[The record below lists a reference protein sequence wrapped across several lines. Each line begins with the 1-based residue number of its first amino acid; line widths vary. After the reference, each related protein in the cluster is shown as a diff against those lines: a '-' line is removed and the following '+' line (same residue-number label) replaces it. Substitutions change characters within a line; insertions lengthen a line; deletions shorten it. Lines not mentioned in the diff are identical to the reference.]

1 MSTGREW
8 ERRFRIY
15 ENLITVPG
23 YLIPMRTEQ
32 AEEYLEL
39 LYKLTKNGE
48 PAKTTEIARE
58 LGLAPASVTEML
70 QRLAKRGYVKYE
82 PYKGAFLTK
91 KGLREG
97 RRMTRRHRLLERF
110 LHDVLKIGKDK
121 VHEEACR
128 LEHAIS
134 SETEDAICRH
144 LKHPSECPDDGSE
157 IPPCDKDVFS
167 CEECEEWQARNPK
180 RANLVPLSSLQEG
193 SKAKVAFIRAG
204 RGLCRRL
211 CEMGFTKD
219 TVVRVRRRSRRGPM
233 HLDLKG
239 YNIAIG
245 WGVASKIFVEAS

>member
-1 MSTGREW
+1 MS
-8 ERRFRIY
+8 
-15 ENLITVPG
+15 V

-32 AEEYLEL
+32 ADEYLEL
-39 LYKLTKNGE
+39 LYKLTKNGK
-48 PAKTTEIARE
+48 PARTTQIAKK
-58 LGLAPASVTEML
+58 LDLAPASVTEML

-82 PYKGAFLTK
+82 PYKGAVLTK
-91 KGLREG
+91 KGLTEG
-97 RRMTRRHRLLERF
+97 KKLARRHRLLERF
-110 LHDVLKIGKDK
+110 LHDVLKIRKDK

-134 SETEDAICRH
+134 PETEDAICRH

-167 CEECEEWQARNPK
+167 CEECEEWQGKNPVG
-180 RANLVPLSSLQEG
+180 RTNLVPLSTLEEG
-193 SKAKVAFIRAG
+193 SEAKVAFIRAG

-219 TVVRVRRRSRRGPM
+219 TVVQVRRRSRRGPM
-233 HLDLKG
+233 QLDLKG